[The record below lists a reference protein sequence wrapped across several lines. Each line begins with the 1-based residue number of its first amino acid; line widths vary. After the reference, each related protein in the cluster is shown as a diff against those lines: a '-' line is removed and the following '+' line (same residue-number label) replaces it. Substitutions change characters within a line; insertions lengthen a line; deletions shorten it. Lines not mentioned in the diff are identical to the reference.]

1 MNDKQPGASDYRLT
15 DPALFLR
22 NITKVMGQAAS
33 LAQVLAERPAEQ
45 PDPSTQAEPIKQVA
59 KTFGEVASQYIN
71 RPDKLMQTQM
81 ELWQGHARI
90 WQGAWKR
97 FLGEKVEPVVTTE
110 RGDRRFK
117 DRDWEENQVFDF
129 LKQSYLLTA
138 RWAHD
143 VVSDAEG
150 IDEHTR
156 HKARFYVE
164 QIANALAPTN
174 FALTNPEVLRRTL
187 STSGQNLV
195 DGFEQLSRDIVS
207 AKGEF
212 SVRQTDLDAFE
223 VGRNLAVT
231 PGKVVFQNDLLQLIQ
246 YEPSTEKVYETPL
259 LIVPPWINKYYIL
272 DLTPPKSF
280 VRWAVA
286 QGLTVF
292 VVSWVNP
299 DERLATKTFADY
311 MDEGILAAIGAVQ
324 KATGQERINAI
335 GYCIGGT
342 LFAATLAYMA
352 AKGDG
357 RVASI
362 TFFASQVDFEKA
374 GDLKVFIDEDQIQ
387 DVEQQ
392 MAKKGY
398 LEGKRMARAFN
409 LLRSNDLIWSYV
421 VNNYLMGKDPLPFD
435 LLYWNSDSTRM
446 PAATHSFYLRE
457 CYQLNNLS
465 RGRMV
470 LNGVPIDLKKV
481 KIPAYNV
488 VTREDHIAPL
498 ASGSRLGRFLGGE
511 TRLVVAGSGHI
522 AGIVNPPDLGKYQYW
537 TNDKAAEPVEG
548 WLATATEH
556 PGSWWPDWA
565 EWIGK
570 RSGKKI
576 KARKAGSGKLKAI
589 EDAPGSYVKEKS

>member
-1 MNDKQPGASDYRLT
+1 MNDKQPGPSDYRLT

-33 LAQVLAERPAEQ
+33 LAQVLAERPSDT
-45 PDPSTQAEPIKQVA
+45 PDPSSQSEPIRQVA
-59 KTFGEVASQYIN
+59 KTFGEVAGQYIS
-71 RPDKLMQTQM
+71 RPDKLVQTQM

-90 WQGAWKR
+90 WQNAWRR
-97 FLGEKVEPVVTTE
+97 FLGERVEPVVTAE

-143 VVSDAEG
+143 VVARAEG
-150 IDEHTR
+150 IDDHTR

-164 QIANALAPTN
+164 QIANAIAPTN
-174 FALTNPEVLRRTL
+174 FGLTNPEVLRRTL

-195 DGFEQLSRDIVS
+195 DGFEQLSRDIIS
-207 AKGEF
+207 SDGEF
-212 SVRQTDLDAFE
+212 AVRQTDLNAFE

-231 PGKVVFQNDLLQLIQ
+231 PGAVVFQNDLIQLIQ
-246 YEPSTEKVYETPL
+246 YTPTTDKVYETPL
-259 LIVPPWINKYYIL
+259 LIVPPWINKFYIL

-299 DERLATKTFADY
+299 DERLATKTFSDY
-311 MDEGILAAIGAVQ
+311 MDEGILTAIGAVQ
-324 KATGQERINAI
+324 EATGQKKINAI

-352 AKGDG
+352 TRGDD
-357 RVASI
+357 RVSSI
-362 TFFASQVDFEKA
+362 TFFASQVDFERG
-374 GDLKVFIDEDQIQ
+374 GDLKVFIDEEQIH

-398 LEGKRMARAFN
+398 LEGKRMAHAFN

-421 VNNYLMGKDPLPFD
+421 VNNYLMGKDPCP
-435 LLYWNSDSTRM
+435 STCS
-446 PAATHSFYLRE
+446 T
-457 CYQLNNLS
+457 
-465 RGRMV
+465 G
-470 LNGVPIDLKKV
+470 
-481 KIPAYNV
+481 
-488 VTREDHIAPL
+488 
-498 ASGSRLGRFLGGE
+498 
-511 TRLVVAGSGHI
+511 
-522 AGIVNPPDLGKYQYW
+522 
-537 TNDKAAEPVEG
+537 
-548 WLATATEH
+548 TATL
-556 PGSWWPDWA
+556 PACRRPRT
-565 EWIGK
+565 
-570 RSGKKI
+570 RSI
-576 KARKAGSGKLKAI
+576 CANATSRTTCHRAGWC
-589 EDAPGSYVKEKS
+589 